1 MALRHRDCDGEAR
14 AAGFHDIGKM
24 LVAANDPPVAIEGAI
39 EEKHI
44 AGASASRSVA
54 TSAPAA
60 EPAKLSSPR
69 MGPNRTAGAG
79 ASELIGPPVI
89 GDLLLEAVSCR

>member
-1 MALRHRDCDGEAR
+1 
-14 AAGFHDIGKM
+14 M

-44 AGASASRSVA
+44 AG
-54 TSAPAA
+54 AA